1 MWARLSTPNLSEE
14 DARDALARLDPLWEE
29 LFPAEQQRMN
39 HALMDRVVV
48 GPTGDDIRLRVGGL
62 GSLARDLGRGG
73 RAA

>member
-29 LFPAEQQRMN
+29 LFPAEQQRIN